1 MDLFALQE
9 KYKSVPN
16 ELKTLKRWICF
27 KVEGRE
33 DGKTTKRPYN
43 ALNGKFARVNDDLT
57 WSNFNIALNG
67 CIKYHCDGLGFVLG
81 NGIFGID
88 LDNHADKDGNIAM
101 NDEEFKTFSEQ
112 FISAL
117 DSYTEYSQSGKGVHI
132 ICSGTLPEGSRR
144 KGCVEM
150 YDSGRFFAFTGNVI
164 RNTTINDRTEQVK
177 PLWEKFVQ
185 SEYQA
190 NRPAIQPRQ
199 PKPNALMLSDD
210 EIIKAAY
217 ASKGGE
223 KFYAYYHDGDISMD
237 NNDQSAADMSFCNL
251 LAWWCNSD
259 KAQMDRIFRSSALM
273 RDKWDQ
279 YRGSQTYGEITLT
292 KAIADCVGGYACD
305 RSFANG
311 DTKGLTPQRNY
322 TIRNEVSSATKD
334 NGMNLNADGEPIFR
348 IKKIFRHYTLTDT
361 GNAERFYDY
370 FGDCFKYNTT
380 DECFMFWTG
389 KTWIKDNG
397 DIIIRKYADKMISIL
412 QSEEDEVAGQI
423 EEAKRQGENEKAAQ
437 YTVLLA
443 EMIKNKKKIS
453 NKSGKDSMLSELRH
467 IKKMAVEN
475 SIFDQDIYLLNT
487 DSGIVDLRTGEIKPF
502 DKEFYMSKNTNTEV
516 SFEEPTEWLKFI
528 RSIFDCGN
536 IVETEEIVDS
546 IQTFLGYSLS
556 GSTKEQVM
564 FMLYGDGSNGKSTL
578 TEQIA
583 RILGDYA
590 TSIPSSVLM
599 SQKNGNSVA
608 VEYSLARLRGVRFV
622 ATGETDEGAKFAES
636 QVKIITGSDKIQA
649 QFKYGQP
656 FTYYPHYKIWMSTNN
671 LPNIKGTDNGI
682 WRRLETVPFLRTFTD
697 KEKDKFLPE
706 KLEKESAKILGWC
719 IQGFI
724 KYWQLGNFIR
734 CPRLQELKDRY
745 KYKMDMVEQFL
756 VNECTYATN
765 AKVECR
771 ELYSHF
777 KSWFK
782 NNTEYEMRESMFRD
796 RLTKKGIKIQSM
808 SNGVRMYVGIR
819 LNGANIG
826 GHDIW

>member
-1 MDLFALQE
+1 M
-9 KYKSVPN
+9 
-16 ELKTLKRWICF
+16 
-27 KVEGRE
+27 
-33 DGKTTKRPYN
+33 
-43 ALNGKFARVNDDLT
+43 
-57 WSNFNIALNG
+57 
-67 CIKYHCDGLGFVLG
+67 
-81 NGIFGID
+81 
-88 LDNHADKDGNIAM
+88 
-101 NDEEFKTFSEQ
+101 
-112 FISAL
+112 
-117 DSYTEYSQSGKGVHI
+117 
-132 ICSGTLPEGSRR
+132 
-144 KGCVEM
+144 
-150 YDSGRFFAFTGNVI
+150 
-164 RNTTINDRTEQVK
+164 
-177 PLWEKFVQ
+177 
-185 SEYQA
+185 
-190 NRPAIQPRQ
+190 
-199 PKPNALMLSDD
+199 LM
-210 EIIKAAY
+210 
-217 ASKGGE
+217 
-223 KFYAYYHDGDISMD
+223 
-237 NNDQSAADMSFCNL
+237 
-251 LAWWCNSD
+251 
-259 KAQMDRIFRSSALM
+259 
-273 RDKWDQ
+273 
-279 YRGSQTYGEITLT
+279 
-292 KAIADCVGGYACD
+292 
-305 RSFANG
+305 
-311 DTKGLTPQRNY
+311 
-322 TIRNEVSSATKD
+322 
-334 NGMNLNADGEPIFR
+334 
-348 IKKIFRHYTLTDT
+348 
-361 GNAERFYDY
+361 
-370 FGDCFKYNTT
+370 
-380 DECFMFWTG
+380 
-389 KTWIKDNG
+389 
-397 DIIIRKYADKMISIL
+397 
-412 QSEEDEVAGQI
+412 
-423 EEAKRQGENEKAAQ
+423 
-437 YTVLLA
+437 
-443 EMIKNKKKIS
+443 
-453 NKSGKDSMLSELRH
+453 
-467 IKKMAVEN
+467 
-475 SIFDQDIYLLNT
+475 
-487 DSGIVDLRTGEIKPF
+487 RTGEIKPF

-536 IVETEEIVDS
+536 IVETEEIVNS

-719 IQGFI
+719 IQGFM